1 MITSIL
7 AVLLSFIL
15 GLPDELPPPPP
26 RTVQLNQLPEGDYRV
41 CDAGTHP
48 VLCSFAWGG

>member
-1 MITSIL
+1 MINSL
-7 AVLLSFIL
+7 FAVLLSFIL

-26 RTVQLNQLPEGDYRV
+26 RTVQLNQLPEGDYR
-41 CDAGTHP
+41 CESGGRP